1 MGLEGLGN
9 ETEKLTAPST
19 VVLVGV
25 LLPPRGYLIIG
36 LEFSAEDHNSQPG
49 LGVTAAHH
57 HTPSGWTYAVR
68 LICKEA
74 VCKKKE
80 GWSNRF

>member
-1 MGLEGLGN
+1 MSQES
-9 ETEKLTAPST
+9 LTAPGT

-36 LEFSAEDHNSQPG
+36 LQFSAEDHNSQPG
-49 LGVTAAHH
+49 LDVTAAHH
-57 HTPSGWTYAVR
+57 HTPSGWTYWVS

-74 VCKKKE
+74 VCGKKE
-80 GWSNRF
+80 GWSNQCKKI